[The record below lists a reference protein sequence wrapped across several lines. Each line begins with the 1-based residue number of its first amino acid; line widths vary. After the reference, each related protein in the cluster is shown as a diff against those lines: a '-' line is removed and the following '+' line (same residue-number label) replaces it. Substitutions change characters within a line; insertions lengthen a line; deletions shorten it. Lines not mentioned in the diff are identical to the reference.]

1 MSEVETAP
9 AAATVRGE
17 TPVTVRTEDDARE
30 RFGWETRT
38 VQIHCNSGRVH
49 EGRWSG
55 PPLAPLLEAAG
66 PPADATHLVIAARDG
81 YQVCVPLGDALEG
94 MLALESDASRILE
107 EADGESSTDHD
118 EIPDL
123 PRFLADVDPAR
134 TIQGVDTIE
143 AVSLGPGEDRGDY
156 ESF

>member
-1 MSEVETAP
+1 MSEVETAS
-9 AAATVRGE
+9 AAATIRGE
-17 TPVTVRTEDDARE
+17 TPVTVRTEADARD

-38 VQIHCNSGRVH
+38 VQINCHSGRVR
-49 EGRWSG
+49 EGHWSG
-55 PPLAPLLEAAG
+55 PPIAPLLEAAG

-81 YQVCVPLGDALEG
+81 YQVCVPLQDALDAI
-94 MLALESDASRILE
+94 LALHCDASRVLE

-134 TIQGVDTIE
+134 TIQGVDVIE
-143 AVSLGPGEDRGDY
+143 AISLGPGEDRGSY

>member
-1 MSEVETAP
+1 MSEVETAS
-9 AAATVRGE
+9 AAATIRGE
-17 TPVTVRTEDDARE
+17 TSVTVRTEADARE

-38 VQIHCNSGRVH
+38 VQINCHSGRVR

-55 PPLAPLLEAAG
+55 PPVAALLEAAG

-81 YQVCVPLGDALEG
+81 YQVCVPLRDAIDGL
-94 MLALESDASRILE
+94 LALECDASRILE

-134 TIQGVDTIE
+134 TIQGVDVIE
-143 AVSLGPGEDRGDY
+143 AVALGPGDEPSRY

>member
-1 MSEVETAP
+1 MSEVETAS
-9 AAATVRGE
+9 AAATIRGE
-17 TPVTVRTEDDARE
+17 RPVTVRTEADARE

-38 VQIHCNSGRVH
+38 VQIHCHSGRVR

-55 PPLAPLLEAAG
+55 PPVAPLLETAG

-81 YQVCVPLGDALEG
+81 YQVCVPLQDALDG
-94 MLALESDASRILE
+94 MLALECDASRILE
-107 EADGESSTDHD
+107 EADRESSTDHD

-134 TIQGVDTIE
+134 SIQGVDTIE
-143 AVSLGPGEDRGDY
+143 AVALGPDEDRSDY
-156 ESF
+156 EGF